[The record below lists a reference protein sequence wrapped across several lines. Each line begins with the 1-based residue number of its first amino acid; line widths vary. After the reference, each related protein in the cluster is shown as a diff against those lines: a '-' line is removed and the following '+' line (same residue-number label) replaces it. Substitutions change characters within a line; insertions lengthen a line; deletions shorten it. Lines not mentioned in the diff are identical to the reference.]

1 MRPFFVLAPL
11 LLFSPALAF
20 ASDARAV
27 AVLPGQPPGRGERRA
42 GEGDQRVG
50 GAGEGRGHHELEP
63 RERGKSMK
71 FFADRGHRQVVATYY
86 DDTDLSQTREWIETA
101 RDEKS
106 VIGYVHDV
114 ARGLLADGEVRGTV
128 QADERP
134 MRR

>member
-1 MRPFFVLAPL
+1 
-11 LLFSPALAF
+11 
-20 ASDARAV
+20 
-27 AVLPGQPPGRGERRA
+27 
-42 GEGDQRVG
+42 
-50 GAGEGRGHHELEP
+50 
-63 RERGKSMK
+63 MK